1 MKLPTIIE
9 TERLTIYPLEVKHTQ
24 DIYNNFNKEINTFM
38 TSAPPKKL
46 SDTEEFV
53 SGAIKKNQDSK
64 DFHVVFFNREGEFIG
79 GGSLSHIDTSTPEF
93 GVWVKKSA
101 HGNKYGREAMTALK
115 LWADQNIEYE
125 YLKYP
130 VAIQNIA
137 SRKIPESLG
146 GIVKDEYKRM
156 RRQTGKFL
164 NCVEYRIYPE

>member
-1 MKLPTIIE
+1 MRLPDKIE
-9 TERLTIYPLEVKHTQ
+9 TKRLVIYPLQDSHTQ
-24 DIYNNFNKEINTFM
+24 DIYNNFNEEINTFI
-38 TSAPPKKL
+38 TPAPPKKL

-53 SGAIKKNQDSK
+53 SGAIKKNREGK
-64 DFHVVFFNREGEFIG
+64 DFHVVFFIRTGEFIG
-79 GGSLSHIDTSTPEF
+79 GGSLAHIDTSTPEF

-115 LWADQNIEYE
+115 LWADQSIEYK

-146 GIVKDEYKRM
+146 GVIEDKYKRP
-156 RRQTGKFL
+156 RALGGEIDG
-164 NCVEYRIYPE
+164 V